1 MTDSFNSLVKRA
13 RKGDRHAFSLLY
25 QEIYADLY
33 RYACF
38 VLRNPQDAEDAV
50 SDAVADAYAA
60 IGRLRGEEAFKSWM
74 FTILSR
80 KCKQQLRAY
89 YRQNDIINSPPL
101 SCAVAQLDVSAELKD
116 ALRHLSGEERMIV
129 ALTVFGGYT
138 SEETA
143 KICKLNRSTTRSK
156 YARALKKLKAALEGP

>member
-1 MTDSFNSLVKRA
+1 MDDSFNDQVKRA

-25 QEIYADLY
+25 QEIYKDLY

-60 IGRLRGEEAFKSWM
+60 IGRLRGEDAFKSWM

-80 KCKQQLRAY
+80 KCKKQLRAY
-89 YRQNDIINSPPL
+89 YRDGSLINSPPPVPVFL
-101 SCAVAQLDVSAELKD
+101 QLDAGAELKE
-116 ALRHLSGEERMIV
+116 ALLLLSGEERMIV
-129 ALTVFGGYT
+129 ALTVFGGYS

-143 KICKLNRSTTRSK
+143 KICKLNRNTVRSK
-156 YARALKKLKAALEGP
+156 YARALKKLKTALEEH

>member
-1 MTDSFNSLVKRA
+1 MTDSFNILVKRA

-38 VLRNPQDAEDAV
+38 VLRNSQDAEDAV
-50 SDAVADAYAA
+50 SEAVADAYAT
-60 IGRLRGEEAFKSWM
+60 IGRLRGEDAFKSWM

-80 KCKQQLRAY
+80 KCKKQLRSY
-89 YRQNDIINSPPL
+89 YRDGGLLNSPPPADSFL
-101 SCAVAQLDVSAELKD
+101 PPAARAELKE
-116 ALRHLSGEERMIV
+116 ALRVLSDEERMIV

-143 KICKLNRSTTRSK
+143 KICKLNRNTVRSK
-156 YARALKKLKAALEGP
+156 YARALKKLKAALEEK